1 MFGSEIVLRE
11 LKSLAQRIADNIR
24 KNGQTASG
32 RSERSLNVQDEGD
45 SIVLYGRK
53 AFETLERGVPPLG
66 DRIQTRSF
74 AHILHRWA
82 MDKGISFSD
91 DKERWSF
98 AFSLAKK
105 IKREG
110 SALYRDGG
118 RADVYSNEIP
128 RTIENV
134 RNRISRAFKMEV
146 ENIKLNTDA
155 ANGN

>member
-11 LKSLAQRIADNIR
+11 LRNLRQRIADNIR
-24 KNGQTASG
+24 RNGQTASG

-53 AFETLERGVPPLG
+53 AFGTLERGTPPLG
-66 DRIQTRSF
+66 DRIQTLPF

-91 DKERWSF
+91 DKERSSF
-98 AFSLAKK
+98 AFALAKK

-128 RTIENV
+128 KTLERINQSLSATLAMRVMEGIE
-134 RNRISRAFKMEV
+134 
-146 ENIKLNTDA
+146 LNKPQ
-155 ANGN
+155 

>member
-1 MFGSEIVLRE
+1 MFGSEVVLRE
-11 LKSLAQRIADNIR
+11 LRNLRQRIADNIR

-32 RSERSLNVQDEGD
+32 RSERSLNVQEEGD
-45 SIVLYGRK
+45 SIVLYGRR
-53 AFETLERGVPPLG
+53 AFDTLERGTPPLG
-66 DRIQTRSF
+66 DRIQTLPF

-98 AFSLAKK
+98 AFALAKK

-128 RTIENV
+128 KTLERINQSLSATLAMRVMEGIE
-134 RNRISRAFKMEV
+134 
-146 ENIKLNTDA
+146 LNKPQ
-155 ANGN
+155 